1 MTRSTKQA
9 LLDNEYAQAIAVRNK
24 QYQFLFE
31 LMVDRVMLEHRAQRE
46 QLKGVHD
53 EY

>member
-31 LMVDRVMLEHRAQRE
+31 LMVDRVMLEHRAVRE
-46 QLKGVHD
+46 QLKGVRD
-53 EY
+53 DY